1 MKPLALP
8 CSEVDS
14 PENLIRCTNADPEL
28 VIKYKPTSGVI
39 SKREVDLIMSI
50 LNEVLDEVDRL
61 TAMEAAAN
69 TAAGKSSPSYL
80 KEELSTDLTIQPGRD
95 IPSKESSCT

>member
-14 PENLIRCTNADPEL
+14 PKNVVRCTDADPEL
-28 VIKYKPTSGVI
+28 VIKYKPTSSVI
-39 SKREVDLIMSI
+39 SRREVDLIMSI

-61 TAMEAAAN
+61 TAMEAAAY
-69 TAAGKSSPSYL
+69 AAERISSPSYL

-95 IPSKESSCT
+95 TPSKERSCT